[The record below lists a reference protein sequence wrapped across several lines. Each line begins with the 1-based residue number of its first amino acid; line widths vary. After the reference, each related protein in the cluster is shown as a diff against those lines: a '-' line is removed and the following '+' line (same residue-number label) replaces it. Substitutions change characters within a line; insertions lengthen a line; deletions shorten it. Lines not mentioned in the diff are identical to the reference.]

1 MNFVCVQMKRRGN
14 ISLKLIAD
22 MCVKAGFD
30 HLLTVDLHSKESQGF
45 FSCRMD
51 NLRAAPFF
59 LQYVIENIP
68 DYHNAVIIARNPLG
82 ARRATS
88 FADRLKV
95 GRLLLCLLKILELE
109 LMDDWLQVNIAVL
122 HGEYKDEADEREE
135 EDGRAS
141 PPPGP
146 QLPDPAV
153 PAADRTRVFSIG
165 PPLPPGIEKEKP
177 QLYLVGEVA
186 GKVAI
191 MVDDIMDDVHS
202 FVKAAQVLKENGA
215 SKVYCMATHGILS
228 KEAPVLIQQSAIDE
242 VVVTN
247 SVPHDTQK
255 AKTNKIKTV
264 DISILLAE
272 AIRRIHNKESMS
284 HLFRNVTMED

>member
-1 MNFVCVQMKRRGN
+1 M
-14 ISLKLIAD
+14 S
-22 MCVKAGFD
+22 
-30 HLLTVDLHSKESQGF
+30 
-45 FSCRMD
+45 
-51 NLRAAPFF
+51 AA
-59 LQYVIENIP
+59 Q
-68 DYHNAVIIARNPLG
+68 
-82 ARRATS
+82 
-88 FADRLKV
+88 
-95 GRLLLCLLKILELE
+95 KILDLE

-202 FVKAAQVLKENGA
+202 FVKAAQVLKDNGA

-228 KEAPVLIQQSAIDE
+228 KEAPILINQSCIDE

>member
-95 GRLLLCLLKILELE
+95 GRLLLCLLILDFE

>member
-1 MNFVCVQMKRRGN
+1 M
-14 ISLKLIAD
+14 
-22 MCVKAGFD
+22 
-30 HLLTVDLHSKESQGF
+30 
-45 FSCRMD
+45 
-51 NLRAAPFF
+51 
-59 LQYVIENIP
+59 
-68 DYHNAVIIARNPLG
+68 
-82 ARRATS
+82 
-88 FADRLKV
+88 
-95 GRLLLCLLKILELE
+95 LCLLKILEIE
-109 LMDDWLQVNIAVL
+109 RMDDWLQVNIAVL

>member
-1 MNFVCVQMKRRGN
+1 MKRRGN

-68 DYHNAVIIARNPLG
+68 DYQNAVIVARNPLG

-95 GRLLLCLLKILELE
+95 
-109 LMDDWLQVNIAVL
+109 NIAVL
-122 HGEYKDEADEREE
+122 HGEYKDEGDERDDD
-135 EDGRAS
+135 DGRAS
-141 PPPGP
+141 PPP
-146 QLPDPAV
+146 QPDQAP
-153 PAADRTRVFSIG
+153 DRTRIFSIG

-177 QLYLVGEVA
+177 PVYLVGDVA

-202 FVKAAQVLKENGA
+202 FVNSAQVLKDNGA

-228 KEAPVLIQQSAIDE
+228 KEAPILIQESCIDE

-255 AKTNKIKTV
+255 AKTDKIKTV